1 MRHNLS
7 MYAVLAAALTLALP
21 AMGQAKHKRVHRQ
34 VPDATDQSTQSTAA
48 PAPVWGAGFGYLPS
62 TNGALD
68 ALSATYRPNP
78 DLDFDGLLL
87 GGFGSSYT
95 GGTNSSGQPVN
106 DSNSSFGIGAQ
117 ARYSL
122 VHPTTFLALQAVG
135 RLSYVIAS
143 ANQTHL
149 GDTVSTSG
157 GQFGIFLGAGFEGF
171 IPAWSSVSVEINS
184 GLNIMLSN
192 ISYGGYNQGQSAIY
206 LGASNTNTF
215 VPFNLAVHYYF

>member
-1 MRHNLS
+1 MRQNLTT
-7 MYAVLAAALTLALP
+7 YAVLAAALTLALP

-34 VPDATDQSTQSTAA
+34 DPDATDQSTPANAA

-68 ALSATYRPNP
+68 ALSATYRLN
-78 DLDFDGLLL
+78 DLDLDGLLL
-87 GGFGSSYT
+87 GGVGSSYT
-95 GGTNSSGQPVN
+95 GGTSASGAPVN

-122 VHPTTFLALQAVG
+122 LHPTTFLALQAVG

-143 ANQTHL
+143 ADETHL

-171 IPAWSSVSVEINS
+171 IPAWSSVSIEVNS
-184 GLNIMLSN
+184 GLNIAFSN
-192 ISYGGYNQGQSAIY
+192 ISSGGYNQGESAVY
-206 LGASNTNTF
+206 LGASNVNTF

>member
-1 MRHNLS
+1 MRHNLPI
-7 MYAVLAAALTLALP
+7 YAVLAAALTLALP
-21 AMGQAKHKRVHRQ
+21 AAGQAKHKRVHRQ
-34 VPDATDQSTQSTAA
+34 DPDATDQSVQSNAA
-48 PAPVWGAGFGYLPS
+48 PYLPS

-68 ALSATYRPNP
+68 ALSATYRLNP
-78 DLDFDGLLL
+78 DLDIDGLLL
-87 GGFGSSYT
+87 GGVGSSYN
-95 GGTNSSGQPVN
+95 GGTNSAGQPVN

-122 VHPTTFLALQAVG
+122 LHPTTFLALQAVG

-143 ANQTHL
+143 ADQTHL

-157 GQFGIFLGAGFEGF
+157 GQFGIFVGAGFEGF

-184 GLNIMLSN
+184 GLNIMFSD
-192 ISYGGYNQGQSAIY
+192 ISAGGYNQGESAVY